1 MKREPSLSINKKR
14 AMIFEGRSA
23 TCIYMTFTIDSCL
36 IHLPQIS
43 PESQEKHIGGET
55 AGYHDVGYTVAG
67 NASLQLPGCAYG
79 SEESV
84 VLRVGDEHGGC
95 TSAHRLSVIS
105 PITARTDIGSNAI
118 S

>member
-1 MKREPSLSINKKR
+1 MKREPSLFIHKKK
-14 AMIFEGRSA
+14 AMIFEGRSGS
-23 TCIYMTFTIDSCL
+23 CIYMTSTIDSCP
-36 IHLPQIS
+36 IPLPQIS
-43 PESQEKHIGGET
+43 PGSQEKHIGGET

-67 NASLQLPGCAYG
+67 NASLQLPGRAYG

-95 TSAHRLSVIS
+95 TSAHRLSILS
-105 PITARTDIGSNAI
+105 PITARTDIGSNAR